1 MLGTD
6 CCSLQEQAVTG
17 MMDQQHWWKLLLS
30 DKSGLIN
37 TDDKPSVLIQTVNI
51 IAVTGI
57 ATLSW
62 TNLISTVTERAFFHM
77 YVIFSPYAIITWLV
91 NHSRPQTPI
100 NFLFP
105 RASSERAL
113 GTRMYVNI
121 RLFRG
126 TKTDNFLSL
135 SLFIFIE
142 LKKHNL

>member
-1 MLGTD
+1 MIQV
-6 CCSLQEQAVTG
+6 CWEQTVTG

-37 TDDKPSVLIQTVNI
+37 TDDKPSVVIQTVNI

-113 GTRMYVNI
+113 RTRMYVNI